1 MRKWTAFFL
10 FSLVLSGQNTPR
22 PVISPE
28 VSADRRVT
36 FRLRAP
42 KATEVL
48 LTGEFQEGARPLQK
62 DDTGLWTL
70 TVGPLEPEVYHYN
83 LTIDG
88 VRTIDPNNPHVK
100 TGSTPSTI
108 SSILEVP
115 GAAPA
120 FYDGQSVPHGE
131 IRAHWYPS
139 RSTGALRRLT
149 VYTPP
154 GYERNRN
161 RYPVLYLFHGAN
173 ADETAWTRLG
183 RMNLILDNLIAAGK
197 AKPFLVV
204 MPFGY
209 GAPPWPPASGG
220 GRSAEL
226 FAKDLLDDVI
236 PYIQS
241 EYRAMTERENRAVFG
256 LSMGG
261 GQALSIGL
269 NHLELFSHVG
279 GFSSGGLRAA
289 DLAKNFAALTSDAK
303 ANQKLKLLWVGC
315 GTEDGAFAASKE
327 FSDFLKQ
334 HKINHVFRESSGAH
348 TWMVWRRYLNEVA
361 PLLFQ

>member
-1 MRKWTAFFL
+1 
-10 FSLVLSGQNTPR
+10 
-22 PVISPE
+22 
-28 VSADRRVT
+28 
-36 FRLRAP
+36 
-42 KATEVL
+42 
-48 LTGEFQEGARPLQK
+48 
-62 DDTGLWTL
+62 
-70 TVGPLEPEVYHYN
+70 
-83 LTIDG
+83 
-88 VRTIDPNNPHVK
+88 
-100 TGSTPSTI
+100 
-108 SSILEVP
+108 
-115 GAAPA
+115 
-120 FYDGQSVPHGE
+120 
-131 IRAHWYPS
+131 
-139 RSTGALRRLT
+139 
-149 VYTPP
+149 
-154 GYERNRN
+154 
-161 RYPVLYLFHGAN
+161 
-173 ADETAWTRLG
+173 
-183 RMNLILDNLIAAGK
+183 MNLILDNLIAAGK
-197 AKPFLVV
+197 TKPFLVV

-220 GRSAEL
+220 GRSGEL

-241 EYRAMTERENRAVFG
+241 EYRAMTGRENRAIFG

-289 DLAKNFAALTSDAK
+289 DLAKNFAALASDAK

-315 GTEDGAFAASKE
+315 GTEDGAFAASKG